1 MQALTGHLTI
11 SMPDIALFYLDSFE
25 DGFGLPD
32 GQFLVKY
39 QTYEPL
45 SGEPVGPLSGD
56 GDPAYVR
63 SYMREKYPRAI
74 ECRVVTA
81 WSMVGSAVQR

>member
-1 MQALTGHLTI
+1 MTATNHLTTRTVE
-11 SMPDIALFYLDSFE
+11 LFYLESFAAT
-25 DGFGLPD
+25 FGLPD
-32 GQFLVKY
+32 GESVTQW
-39 QTYEPL
+39 QAYEPI
-45 SGEPVGPLSGD
+45 SGAAVGPMSGD